1 MKIYA
6 YICNEFEYL
15 LKVKSKPERHKII
28 REVVSNG
35 KVGSQ
40 EELAAILEKRGIQVA
55 QATLSRDIRD
65 LGITKLHDG
74 GGYYY
79 SLPKG
84 AVHVLPKTAVP
95 DMSGIVSSVEYT
107 GQIAVLKTRPG
118 HANMVAS
125 FIDSAES
132 PEIVGT
138 IAGDD
143 TIFLAI
149 REGVTRGALS
159 STLEKVLVGLDL
171 SLFN

>member
-1 MKIYA
+1 M
-6 YICNEFEYL
+6 
-15 LKVKSKPERHKII
+15 KSKPERHKII

-35 KVGSQ
+35 QVGSQ

-65 LGITKLHDG
+65 LGITKLHEG
-74 GGYYY
+74 GVYYY
-79 SLPKG
+79 SLPG
-84 AVHVLPKTAVP
+84 ASRTGVSNPQAP
-95 DMSGIVSSVEYT
+95 DMSGSVSGLEIT

-125 FIDSAES
+125 FIDSAS
-132 PEIVGT
+132 LREIVGT

-149 REGVTRGALS
+149 REGVSRETLS
-159 STLEKVLVGLDL
+159 ASLGKVLVGLDPRR
-171 SLFN
+171 LF

>member
-1 MKIYA
+1 MK
-6 YICNEFEYL
+6 
-15 LKVKSKPERHKII
+15 VKPERHRII
-28 REVVSNG
+28 REVVGKG

-79 SLPKG
+79 SLPG
-84 AVHVLPKTAVP
+84 AVPDKSSRSIVP
-95 DMSGIVSSVEYT
+95 DMSRIVSSVEFA
-107 GQIAVLKTRPG
+107 GQIAILKTRPG

-125 FIDSAES
+125 FIDSAPME
-132 PEIVGT
+132 EVAGT

-149 REGVTRGALS
+149 REGASRDSLKASLGR
-159 STLEKVLVGLDL
+159 VLGGID
-171 SLFN
+171 SRLFN